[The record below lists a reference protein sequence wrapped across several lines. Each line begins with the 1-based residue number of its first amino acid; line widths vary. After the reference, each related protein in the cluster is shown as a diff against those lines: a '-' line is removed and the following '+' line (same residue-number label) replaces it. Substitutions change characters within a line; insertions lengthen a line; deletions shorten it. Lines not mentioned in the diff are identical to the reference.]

1 MSESTIEEVAHAAD
15 RPVTLAAIIGG
26 GHGCKAILD
35 LVSQGKLAALNLE
48 VLCVVDPDP
57 DAPGVAAARELGIP
71 SLRSLHEALRFE
83 GLELIIELTGKDEIL
98 ADLYRL
104 TPPGVRIMDH
114 RLARVFWDLNE
125 VFQGL
130 RERLQEKTDLE
141 ARLKESVQRFEQ
153 FVNAAQDI
161 IVLKDLGGR
170 YLFINR
176 VAAALFGRR
185 PEEFVGKTDR
195 MLFDPV
201 LAERFEKRD
210 KAFFQAGRTVSR
222 EESLVLGGRKI
233 YLHTVRF
240 PLLDHK
246 GQVMGVGVIS
256 RDVTEQKRLQRSL
269 IQSEKLA
276 AVGKLAAGIAHE
288 INNPLSGIITF
299 VEDLLIDV
307 DPADPVRRDYEVIY
321 REALRCRQIVRDLL
335 DYTRLQHP
343 VRQGIDLNTVIRRAH
358 GLVSK
363 QAAFRNVDFDFR
375 LSAGPVE
382 VHADP
387 GQMQQV
393 ILNLVMNAA
402 EAMDG
407 KGTITIAS
415 GLSGTGRR
423 VFFEVADTGCGIPKD
438 QIEKIF
444 EPFYS
449 TKGAR
454 GNGLGLSVVQSIVDQ
469 HGGRI
474 HVRSAVGQGT
484 SFRIELPAREAAS

>member
-1 MSESTIEEVAHAAD
+1 MVGRSVPD
-15 RPVTLAAIIGG
+15 RAGSAEQTVTLAAIIGG

-35 LVSQGKLAALNLE
+35 LVSLGKLAALNLE

-57 DAPGVAAARELGIP
+57 AAPGVAAAREMGIP
-71 SLRSLHEALRFE
+71 TLRSFYEALRFE

-98 ADLYRL
+98 AELYRL

-114 RLARVFWDLNE
+114 RLAQVFWDLNE
-125 VFQGL
+125 LFQGL
-130 RERLQEKTDLE
+130 QVRLQEKIELE
-141 ARLKESVQRFEQ
+141 ARLQESVQRFEQ
-153 FVNAAQDI
+153 FVNAAHDL
-161 IVLKDLGGR
+161 IVLKDLDGR
-170 YLFINR
+170 YLFINP
-176 VAAALFGRR
+176 VAAALFGLR
-185 PEEFVGKTDR
+185 PEEFLGKTDR
-195 MLFDPV
+195 ELFEPG
-201 LAERFEKRD
+201 LAELFEKRD
-210 KAFFQAGRTVSR
+210 RSLLETGRTFSR
-222 EESLVLGGRKI
+222 EESLVLGGRRV

-246 GQVMGVGVIS
+246 GHVVGVGVIS

-343 VRQGIDLNTVIRRAH
+343 VRQGIDINTVIRRAH

-363 QAAFRNVDFDFR
+363 QAAFRNVDFEFR
-375 LSAGPVE
+375 LSAAPVE
-382 VHADP
+382 VQADP

-393 ILNLVMNAA
+393 LLNLVMNAS

-407 KGTITIAS
+407 KGTITIVS
-415 GLSGTGRR
+415 GRSGAGRR
-423 VFFEVADTGCGIPKD
+423 VFFEVADTGCGIPQD
-438 QIEKIF
+438 QLEKIF

-474 HVRSAVGQGT
+474 RVRSTVGRGT
-484 SFRIELPAREAAS
+484 VFRIELPAREAAS